1 MTVKT
6 ARESFARTRSL
17 SGQTGTYM
25 AAALQVSK
33 VHVRD
38 EEDRLGIQI
47 QEGLE
52 HRDVRPFV

>member
-1 MTVKT
+1 
-6 ARESFARTRSL
+6 
-17 SGQTGTYM
+17 M
-25 AAALQVSK
+25 AAPLQVSK

-52 HRDVRPFV
+52 HRDVRPFVGGKQLYFNVRNWGVKPQVTKR